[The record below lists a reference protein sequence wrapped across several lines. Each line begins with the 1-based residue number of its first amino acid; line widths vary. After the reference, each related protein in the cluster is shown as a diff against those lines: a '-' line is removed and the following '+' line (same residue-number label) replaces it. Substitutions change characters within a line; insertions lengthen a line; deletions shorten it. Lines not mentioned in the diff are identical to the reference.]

1 MNRLKHYVRKIIVPA
16 FLSAVIGWLISPLYA
31 RQQHVGL
38 SGDIEIVDNGTSG
51 IIITYTPDII
61 VTNHT
66 VNTTTFTTFDLDR
79 GTFDAGPGE
88 PVIPERQILIA
99 VPVDSDPAVML
110 VESDFYSIRSVVAE
124 NAPGTVGQAPE
135 AVRNEW
141 LYDTVYAVD
150 ETGYL
155 RLQRVLPVTLYPV
168 QYNPGLR
175 EARVTRRIV
184 MRIDFN
190 ADDRL
195 FVPSR
200 TVDTGPEELY
210 ENLILNYTSGRNW
223 RKAIV
228 QQSTAK
234 TAQLVDGLLYTISVK
249 DEGIYKITYDDLAG
263 AGLTPETID
272 PRSIKVYNNGGR
284 PLPEPINAS
293 RQVGLIENSIRV
305 TGEEDGSFDPGDLIL
320 FYGRGA
326 NGWEWNTAFREIR
339 HFQSVYSRENLYW
352 ISFGNEPGRRME
364 TVPLSS
370 GASQIFT
377 TGRALVLLE
386 DEREKLHHSGNNW
399 YMTTLFRGDSREFTN
414 NLPGYETGT
423 DADVRVFVTAPSIF
437 KHELT
442 TTVNNSLPVVT
453 SIPIFSDRFVRVT
466 TPVDNN
472 GDVSIRI
479 TNTAP
484 IGELSDI
491 FLDWYEIEYIRS
503 LNPVEGAV
511 KFITPDP
518 FEVQGDVQY
527 RLEGYSSGQP
537 DVLNITDFANV
548 TMHEVSFN
556 PGAGS
561 AVFSVSLGPDPQ
573 QFYTVDRGNY
583 RSISELTPATFT
595 DIRTS
600 NTIADMIIITPRE
613 FENAV
618 LPLKEFR
625 ESRDNL
631 RTEIVLLED
640 IYDNFS
646 GGLQD
651 PVALRD
657 FVKFAFENW
666 TDEFGTPPL
675 YLLLFGDGNYDYLGV
690 RNSSAP
696 IKVPPY
702 QLNSVFELT
711 TRTMD
716 DFFAY
721 VSGNDNIV
729 DLAVGRLPVQTVDMA
744 RNVVG
749 KLMSYFED
757 PLFGPWRNRIGFAA
771 DDEVTPTS
779 NTERIHTD
787 QLEAVAT
794 APYMPD
800 YMNQRKIYLMEFPA
814 VQDVSSSGVRKP
826 GAEEEMV
833 SLMNEGTLILNFV
846 GHGNER
852 VLAHEWLLNREIDF
866 NRIEKNR
873 KQFFFYLSSCTFGR
887 WDIPDE
893 DSMGEL
899 LVTAGDRGA
908 IGLISAARDVFAG
921 PNHALMDSFYR
932 NFFNGTRRT
941 APTGLALMQAKIEER
956 RPNSEKYHLLGDP
969 SMYLELPDEF
979 VSISSVTPDSL
990 KALAAVQVNGT
1001 INSQNPFAGTAF
1013 LSVFDTEKD
1022 GEHVMQNSGIVN
1034 YKLPGSSIFR
1044 GKKTIEASSGNQF
1057 SMGFVVPKDIT
1068 YGGDNGKISL
1078 YVWDDGSDGS
1088 VVIDKLSVGGTQTG
1102 IIDEDG
1108 PRIEVLFDGRQFVSG
1123 DVVQK
1128 DPKLELLL
1136 SDPHGINITG
1146 EVGHKIELMI
1156 DDDPNVIDLSRFF
1169 EYDDG
1174 SFTQGRALRTLTGF
1188 SAGEHTISLRAWDNF
1203 NNSTTFKAIVSVVSE
1218 NELSVRDVYNYP
1230 NPFTDETQFTFQIN
1244 TSSEADIQVKI
1255 FTVSGRLVKTLNFFH
1270 RGGSSFFVSSSWDG
1284 TDDDGDELAN
1294 GTYLY
1299 KLIARS
1305 EENGMFKQVEALSK
1319 LVIMK

>member
-1 MNRLKHYVRKIIVPA
+1 MIKLNRYIHKIIVPA
-16 FLSAVIGWLISPLYA
+16 ILCAVIGWPIPSLDA
-31 RQQHVGL
+31 WQQPVGL
-38 SGDIEIVDNGTSG
+38 SGDIKIVENGNSG
-51 IIITYTPDII
+51 IIITYTPDIT
-61 VTNHT
+61 VTRSS
-66 VNTTTFTTFDLDR
+66 VNATTFTIFDLDR

-99 VPVDSDPAVML
+99 VPGDSDPAVML
-110 VESDFYSIRSVVAE
+110 VESDFYSISSVLAE
-124 NAPGTVGQAPE
+124 NAPGTAVQPPD

-141 LYDTVYAVD
+141 FYDTVYAAE

-155 RLQRVLPVTLYPV
+155 RLQRVLPITLYPV

-175 EARVTRRIV
+175 EARVALRIV
-184 MRIDFN
+184 IRIDFN
-190 ADDRL
+190 ADNRL
-195 FVPSR
+195 FIPSR
-200 TVDTGPEELY
+200 VVDTGSEELY
-210 ENLILNYTSGRNW
+210 KNLILNYTSGRNW
-223 RKAIV
+223 RKTQ
-228 QQSTAK
+228 QQSAVK
-234 TAQLVDGLLYTISVK
+234 AAQLADGLLFTFSVK
-249 DEGIYKITYDDLAG
+249 DEGMYKITYDDLVG
-263 AGLTPETID
+263 IGLTPEAID
-272 PRSIKVYNNGGR
+272 PRSIKVFNNGGR
-284 PLPEPINAS
+284 LLPEPINAS
-293 RQVGLIENSIRV
+293 RPDGLIENAIRV
-305 TGEEDGSFDPGDLIL
+305 IGAEDGSFDPGDIIL
-320 FYGRGA
+320 FYGRGT
-326 NGWEWNTAFREIR
+326 NGWDWNTSFREIR

-370 GASQIFT
+370 GPSQIFT
-377 TGRALVLLE
+377 TGRALVYLE
-386 DEREKLHHSGNNW
+386 DEREKLHHSGSNW
-399 YMTTLFRGDSREFTN
+399 YMNTLFRGDSREFST
-414 NLPGYETGT
+414 NLPGYVPGT
-423 DADVRVFVTAPSIF
+423 DADVRILVTAPSIF

-442 TTVNNSLPVVT
+442 TTVNNSLPVIV

-479 TNTAP
+479 SNTAS
-484 IGELSDI
+484 IGELSEI
-491 FLDWYEIEYIRS
+491 FLDWYEIEYERS
-503 LNPVEGAV
+503 LSPVEGVV
-511 KFITPDP
+511 KFHAPDP
-518 FEVQGDVQY
+518 LEVQGGVRY

-537 DVLNITDFANV
+537 DVYNITDVAHV
-548 TMHEVSFN
+548 TVHEISFN
-556 PGAGS
+556 PGAAT

-573 QFYTVDRGNY
+573 QFYVVDSENY
-583 RSISELTPATFT
+583 RSIPELVPAAFT

-600 NTIADMIIITPRE
+600 NITADMIIITPRE

-625 ESRDNL
+625 ESWDNI

-690 RNSSAP
+690 RTSSAP

-721 VSGNDNIV
+721 VSGSDNIV

-744 RNVVG
+744 RGVVS
-749 KLMSYFED
+749 KLISYYED
-757 PLFGPWRNRIGFAA
+757 PFFGPWRNRIGFAA
-771 DDEVTPTS
+771 DDEITPTS
-779 NTERIHTD
+779 NTERLHTD
-787 QLEAVAT
+787 QLETIAT
-794 APYMPD
+794 ASYMPD
-800 YMNQRKIYLMEFPA
+800 YLNQRKIYLMEFPA
-814 VQDVSSSGVRKP
+814 VLDVSTSGSRKP

-833 SLMNEGTLILNFV
+833 SLMNEGTLLLNYV

-852 VLAHEWLLNREIDF
+852 VLAHEWLLNREIDL
-866 NRIEKNR
+866 NRIEKSR
-873 KQFFFYLSSCTFGR
+873 KQYFFYLSSCTFGR
-887 WDIPDE
+887 WDIPEE

-899 LVTAGDRGA
+899 LVTAADRGA
-908 IGLISAARDVFAG
+908 IGMISASRDVFAG
-921 PNHALMDSFYR
+921 PNHALMEAFYR
-932 NFFNGTRRT
+932 NFFNDTRRT
-941 APTGLALMQAKIEER
+941 VPTGLALMQAKIEER

-969 SMYLELPDEF
+969 SMYLELPDDC
-979 VSISSVTPDSL
+979 VSVSSVTPDSL
-990 KALAAVQVNGT
+990 KALSAVQMNGS
-1001 INSQNPFAGTAF
+1001 INSQSPFAGTAF
-1013 LSVFDTEKD
+1013 LSVFDSEKK
-1022 GEHVMQNSGIVN
+1022 GEHVMQNGGIVN

-1068 YGGDNGKISL
+1068 YGGKNGRISL
-1078 YVWDDGSDGS
+1078 YVWDDESDGS
-1088 VVIDKLSVGGTQTG
+1088 AVIDELTVGGTQAG

-1123 DVVQK
+1123 DIVHN
-1128 DPKLELLL
+1128 DPNLELLL
-1136 SDPHGINITG
+1136 SDQHGINITG

-1156 DDDPNVIDLSRFF
+1156 DDDPNSIDLSRFF

-1174 SFTQGRALRTLTGF
+1174 SFTQGRVLRKLTGF
-1188 SAGEHTISLRAWDNF
+1188 TEGEHTLSLRAWDNF
-1203 NNSTTFKAIVSVVSE
+1203 NNSATFKGIVNVVSE
-1218 NELSVRDVYNYP
+1218 NELTVRDIYNYP

-1244 TSSEADIQVKI
+1244 TSSGAEIQVKI

-1270 RGGSSFFVSSSWDG
+1270 GGGSSFFVSPSWDG

-1305 EENGMFKQVEALSK
+1305 AENGMFKQVEALSK